1 MTSVYS
7 IVAFTPNK
15 YGGQIRKGLQY
26 NGAQG
31 LNRGNSRSR
40 FTKYCQTAMPKDR
53 WETTAAKPFFYFIWL
68 VDNQL
73 NNNPG
78 TVAMYLTDRSNTKI
92 FELQK
97 VSGCGRKASWMID
110 HSLYKGTFSLH
121 REHIMPCWSLNLF
134 IHRRF
139 AVSCIARGSA
149 IYIFTDFRTC
159 EKQGR
164 SPAAWIAYS
173 NVILNDDI
181 CRLAILR
188 DGFESWM
195 KFSVQSMW
203 ARVARSRYLSD
214 LRDLAPR
221 LCIYV
226 MNKVRK
232 EVQALLITRIVD
244 MVTTEVTE
252 DIRMYRLSDDKV
264 LSWLQKKTDSLLSK
278 FEQIPALANSA
289 SEICSG
295 TESESE
301 KVDIRRREAVY
312 LLSKYLSKSWFSK
325 LLESYG

>member
-53 WETTAAKPFFYFIWL
+53 WETTAAKSFSFYFIWL

-121 REHIMPCWSLNLF
+121 REHIMPCWSLNFSSTDGSLYL
-134 IHRRF
+134 
-139 AVSCIARGSA
+139 VSPVDPLYISLPILERARNKAGHQQHELHTLTWYWTM
-149 IYIFTDFRTC
+149 IYAD
-159 EKQGR
+159 
-164 SPAAWIAYS
+164 
-173 NVILNDDI
+173 
-181 CRLAILR
+181 
-188 DGFESWM
+188 
-195 KFSVQSMW
+195 
-203 ARVARSRYLSD
+203 
-214 LRDLAPR
+214 
-221 LCIYV
+221 
-226 MNKVRK
+226 
-232 EVQALLITRIVD
+232 
-244 MVTTEVTE
+244 
-252 DIRMYRLSDDKV
+252 
-264 LSWLQKKTDSLLSK
+264 
-278 FEQIPALANSA
+278 
-289 SEICSG
+289 
-295 TESESE
+295 
-301 KVDIRRREAVY
+301 
-312 LLSKYLSKSWFSK
+312 
-325 LLESYG
+325 